1 MNTLKEFMN
10 TDTINTS
17 SLSGNYII
25 RTDSTTGID
34 TLTVAG
40 EEGFHSQMMITDS
53 EQLQKLQDLAD
64 VYKQKY
70 PNVVTSSEAALNFAR
85 GEVLGFNFQTPN
97 GIMIANQT
105 GMIYMDD
112 KNPDNDWG
120 ISYDQ
125 SADTY
130 NKVIVVLSKNALDNL
145 ESFDDW
151 KQWFEDNNLSYDKV
165 LTDEELAKLLT
176 DRENET

>member
-1 MNTLKEFMN
+1 MN

-53 EQLQKLQDLAD
+53 EQLQKLRDLAD

-70 PNVVTSSEAALNFAR
+70 PNVVTSSEAALNFAH

-97 GIMIANQT
+97 GIMITNQT

-112 KNPDNDWG
+112 KNPDNNWG
-120 ISYDQ
+120 ISYD
-125 SADTY
+125 
-130 NKVIVVLSKNALDNL
+130 
-145 ESFDDW
+145 
-151 KQWFEDNNLSYDKV
+151 
-165 LTDEELAKLLT
+165 
-176 DRENET
+176 

>member
-112 KNPDNDWG
+112 KNPDNDWVFLM
-120 ISYDQ
+120 ISPPTLTTK
-125 SADTY
+125 SSSCFRKMHLIT
-130 NKVIVVLSKNALDNL
+130 SKASMTGNSGLRITI
-145 ESFDDW
+145 SP
-151 KQWFEDNNLSYDKV
+151 
-165 LTDEELAKLLT
+165 TT
-176 DRENET
+176 RC

>member
-1 MNTLKEFMN
+1 MFCRGNSRPVNEYAER
-10 TDTINTS
+10 IYEHGYHQYQQPA
-17 SLSGNYII
+17 GNYII

-64 VYKQKY
+64 IYKQKY

-120 ISYDQ
+120 ISYD
-125 SADTY
+125 
-130 NKVIVVLSKNALDNL
+130 
-145 ESFDDW
+145 
-151 KQWFEDNNLSYDKV
+151 
-165 LTDEELAKLLT
+165 
-176 DRENET
+176 